1 MGLVPAYII
10 VGCGT
15 KRTIKRLIRLCKQ
28 AAQEGAYRV
37 ALERRMAKN
46 RKFNR
51 ALTLQTNPYFERQY
65 IDKMIA
71 GV

>member
-1 MGLVPAYII
+1 MGLEPAYII

-28 AAQEGAYRV
+28 AAQEGTYRV
-37 ALERRMAKN
+37 ALERRMARN
-46 RKFNR
+46 REFTR
-51 ALTLQTNPYFERQY
+51 ALTLQTSPYFEHPY